1 MEPLVIRLHENDNVV
16 TAKSDLEINSKLDK
30 ENIITNQH
38 IPVGHKVSTKN
49 ISKGEDIIKYDNI
62 IGIALVIMIYTYC
75 VAIKESK
82 IR

>member
-1 MEPLVIRLHENDNVV
+1 MM
-16 TAKSDLEINSKLDK
+16 DLL
-30 ENIITNQH
+30 
-38 IPVGHKVSTKN
+38 
-49 ISKGEDIIKYDNI
+49 

>member
-1 MEPLVIRLHENDNVV
+1 MGLEMM
-16 TAKSDLEINSKLDK
+16 DLL
-30 ENIITNQH
+30 
-38 IPVGHKVSTKN
+38 
-49 ISKGEDIIKYDNI
+49 